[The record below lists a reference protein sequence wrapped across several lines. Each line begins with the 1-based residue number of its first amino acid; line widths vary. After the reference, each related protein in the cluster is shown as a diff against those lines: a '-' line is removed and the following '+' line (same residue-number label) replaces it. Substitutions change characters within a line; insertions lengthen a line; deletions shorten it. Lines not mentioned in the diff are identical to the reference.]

1 MKILFIHHGYPG
13 QFKHLVKRLINRGD
27 EISVISP
34 QRPISDIPSGIKYYG
49 YSIKSGN
56 GVGTHRLALETETK
70 VIRGEAVGHI
80 AEELNKLGYT
90 PELIVCHPGWGE
102 SLFLRD
108 IWENTPQ
115 LHYIEFIYK
124 STGLDLDFDDEYVTK
139 PDWKEKARSRMK
151 NANTYLSLAD
161 MNWGLT
167 PTKFQYNLIPEWARN
182 KTSVVH
188 EGIDTEWATPDLST
202 KLKVSPE
209 RVISTSDNVVT
220 FINRTFEPYRG
231 IHKMIEAIEDI
242 QMACPETQ
250 FILVGKDSPKV
261 SYGSSRT
268 DGKGWLKYLKEKYT
282 ERINWNNVHHVGKV
296 SHDRLRDIY
305 RISSVHVY
313 LTYPFVLSWS
323 LLEAMS
329 CECTVVG
336 SRTAPVEEVIES
348 GENGILVDFANS
360 KELAEKV
367 VEILNNKQKYTH
379 LGQNA
384 RETIIKRYSLNTCLE
399 KQLTLIDAIK
409 SGSIAA

>member
-1 MKILFIHHGYPG
+1 
-13 QFKHLVKRLINRGD
+13 
-27 EISVISP
+27 
-34 QRPISDIPSGIKYYG
+34 
-49 YSIKSGN
+49 
-56 GVGTHRLALETETK
+56 
-70 VIRGEAVGHI
+70 
-80 AEELNKLGYT
+80 
-90 PELIVCHPGWGE
+90 
-102 SLFLRD
+102 
-108 IWENTPQ
+108 
-115 LHYIEFIYK
+115 
-124 STGLDLDFDDEYVTK
+124 
-139 PDWKEKARSRMK
+139 
-151 NANTYLSLAD
+151 

-182 KTSVVH
+182 KTSVIH

-209 RVISTSDNVVT
+209 KVISANDNVVT

-231 IHKMIEAIEDI
+231 IHKMIQAIEDI

-261 SYGSSRT
+261 SYGSSRP
-268 DGKGWLKYLKEKYT
+268 DGKGWLKYLKEKHT

-348 GENGILVDFANS
+348 GKNGILVDFANS

-367 VEILNNKQKYTH
+367 VEILNNKQIYKH

-384 RETIIKRYSLNTCLE
+384 RSTIIKRYSLNTCLE
-399 KQLTLIDAIK
+399 KQLTL
-409 SGSIAA
+409 